1 MKRFKETGQTLYHF
15 SYLFLVHCPRC
26 DKCAEVVL
34 KDKDVALL
42 EGTVPYRDSYLFA
55 PRRLVCNQCGYV
67 KDWEG
72 NKVVSND
79 SKDWYFRQPLW
90 LQIACCGELLWALN
104 EGHLNYLEE
113 YVEATLREAYP
124 GGTMASR
131 LPDWMKSAKNRE
143 DVLKCI
149 RKLSGMLP
157 APNNH

>member
-1 MKRFKETGQTLYHF
+1 LKRFKETGQKLHHF

-34 KDKDVALL
+34 KDKDIELL
-42 EGTVPYRDSYLFA
+42 EGTAPYGDSYLLA
-55 PRRLVCNQCGYV
+55 PRRLVCNKCGYV
-67 KDWEG
+67 KDWAG

-90 LQIACCGELLWALN
+90 LQIPCCGDLLWALN
-104 EGHLNYLEE
+104 EDHLDFLEE
-113 YVEATLREAYP
+113 YVQATLREAHP
-124 GGTMASR
+124 NGTMASR

-149 RKLSGMLP
+149 RKLRALVPHAGE
-157 APNNH
+157 